1 MHLNINPVLHLLRG
15 EVLRGVALVLNI
27 DTNHIELISYKVKEV
42 LLQLFTLA
50 KRLSVSAL
58 ISALGKCQLF
68 PVHSKLDLIKVTR
81 CHFHHQGHL
90 WSRRS
95 GSLWKSNSNGGEVQV
110 LDVSSSYERFT
121 SSCRASRVCFRS
133 LVCKELEKL
142 LTFS

>member
-15 EVLRGVALVLNI
+15 EVLGGVALLLNI
-27 DTNHIELISYKVKEV
+27 DTDHIELISYKVKEV

-68 PVHSKLDLIKVTR
+68 PMHSKLDLIKVTR
-81 CHFHHQGHL
+81 CHFYHQGHL

-95 GSLWKSNSNGGEVQV
+95 GSL
-110 LDVSSSYERFT
+110 
-121 SSCRASRVCFRS
+121 
-133 LVCKELEKL
+133 
-142 LTFS
+142 